1 MYEYP
6 TADDPVTSDLPEN
19 AKILIGV
26 LVAVT
31 LIVTI
36 ILVYFT
42 CLIRR
47 KMKELQK
54 Q

>member
-1 MYEYP
+1 MYGYP
-6 TADDPVTSDLPEN
+6 TADDPVNSELPES

-36 ILVYFT
+36 ILVYFS

-47 KMKELQK
+47 KMNELQR